1 MLMLRRFEYLMIM
14 LLCLLLVAPSA
25 AQDGLN
31 LPADL
36 YVLVNGGQIRRYG
49 VGTSGVTDLTP
60 ASLFIIDFGVDSLG
74 ERIAFRTE
82 SGLFVINVASGGQPQ
97 QIEGVAADVPPYR
110 GSGDTIAWSPN
121 GDGIAY
127 TTTYG
132 ARVYFDTGG
141 TAAFVDLKESIFKSL
156 RWSPGGRFL
165 AAEAEIAPNSADS
178 VWWIYRRDGYDLVL
192 TSIIPSSIG
201 TAWVSDSEIVFAPAE
216 GGLRLMS
223 LDQANAQAVLLDE
236 LVVYRLPAIN
246 AQDALVFFGRDPN
259 DENVPDGYG
268 RLLQLARGAQQ
279 LQTIG
284 AVPISLS
291 GLRWAPGGSL
301 LVAFQGGVIALY
313 DPSTGL
319 GFPLP
324 IENVVAY
331 AWGPVRVNVPAPTAA
346 PPTDA
351 PILLTDV
358 PIVPTAAPSE
368 PPTELPPTP
377 ALEAL
382 AAQPTPVPVTTVTAL
397 NLSADSFFLA
407 PDSRGVVQVWK
418 MRAGG
423 TPPQPFTRSG
433 TDVNE
438 YAVSPDGSSVV
449 YGVDAELWLQVSSDQ
464 PKLLARLNSFAPIE
478 AAFSADG
485 TQLVYV
491 DERSG
496 VWLNVLAENAP
507 QLIRANGS
515 ETYHRPQFSPDGTH
529 LLLDVYDDAGV
540 SMGIFDVAARNLIT
554 LPPASPDDPRPVQTH
569 WLRDGRIYTIVDSG
583 VATALAPGF
592 YIFDAAA
599 PATAAP
605 GWIALP
611 GGTTV
616 RASTEAVAGTLRALI
631 ADGTSTFA
639 PLRVVDFDLAGGNNT
654 PILDIGSLIAPQIS
668 PDGRFVS
675 GYDNLTEID
684 SIRQGAITV
693 VDLRTGQRFQLS
705 SPETAWDF
713 RWGGAS

>member
-1 MLMLRRFEYLMIM
+1 MLMLRRFEYLMIA
-14 LLCLLLVAPSA
+14 LLCLSLALPSA

-36 YVLVNGGQIRRYG
+36 YVLVNDGQIRRYG
-49 VGTSGVTDLTP
+49 VGASGVTDLTP
-60 ASLFIIDFGVDSLG
+60 ESLFIIDFGVDSLG
-74 ERIAFRTE
+74 ARIAFRTE
-82 SGLFVINVASGGQPQ
+82 SGLFVINVASGGQLQ

-110 GSGDTIAWSPN
+110 GAGSTIAWSPN
-121 GDGIAY
+121 GDAIAY

-141 TAAFVDLKESIFKSL
+141 TAAFVDLKDGIFKSL
-156 RWSPGGRFL
+156 SWSPGGRFL
-165 AAEAEIAPNSADS
+165 AAEAETAPNSADS

-192 TSIIPSSIG
+192 SSIIPSSVG
-201 TAWVSDSEIVFAPAE
+201 TAWVSDSEIVFAPVD

-223 LDQANAQAVLLDE
+223 LDQANAQVVLLDE
-236 LVVYRLPAIN
+236 SVIYWLPALN

-259 DENVPDGYG
+259 DENVPEGYG
-268 RLLQLARGAQQ
+268 RLLRLARGAQQ
-279 LQTIG
+279 LETIG
-284 AVPISLS
+284 EVPISLS

-324 IENVVAY
+324 IDNVVAY
-331 AWGPVRVNVPAPTAA
+331 AWGPVRAESPAPPPTAV

-351 PILLTDV
+351 PL
-358 PIVPTAAPSE
+358 VPTAAPSE

-377 ALEAL
+377 ALETL
-382 AAQPTPVPVTTVTAL
+382 APLPTPVPVTSVTAL
-397 NLSADSFFLA
+397 NLSVASFFLA
-407 PDSRGVVQVWK
+407 PDARGVVQVWK

-423 TPPQPFTRSG
+423 TPPQPFTG
-433 TDVNE
+433 ATTDVNE
-438 YAVSPDGSSVV
+438 YAVSPDGNSVV
-449 YGVDAELWLQVSSDQ
+449 YVVDAELWLQAGTEQ
-464 PKLLARLNSFAPIE
+464 PKLLARLNSFAPVE
-478 AAFSADG
+478 ADFSDDG
-485 TQLVYV
+485 TQLTYV

-507 QLIRANGS
+507 QLIRANAS

-529 LLLDVYDDAGV
+529 LLLDVYGDAGV
-540 SMGIFDVAARNLIT
+540 SMGVFDIAARDLVT
-554 LPPASPDDPRPVQTH
+554 LTPASPDDPRPVQTH
-569 WLRDGRIYTIVDSG
+569 WLRDGRIYTVVDSG
-583 VATALAPGF
+583 TGSALAPGF

-599 PATAAP
+599 PDTSAP

-611 GGTTV
+611 TGTTV
-616 RASTEAVAGTLRALI
+616 RASTEAVPGTLRALI
-631 ADGTSTFA
+631 ADGTSSFA
-639 PLRVVDFDLAGGNNT
+639 PLRAVDFDLADGNNS
-654 PILDIGSLIAPQIS
+654 PILEIGSLIAPQLS

-693 VDLRTGQRFQLS
+693 VDLRTGQRYQLS

-713 RWGGAS
+713 QWGGS